1 MGELGGRA
9 TELGGSVPL
18 REQEPLDPATAA
30 NCPSLNAAPPTDG
43 LKDSISVSDGV
54 IGNDGQNGDPSQ
66 IDGSHVEG
74 APEIPRA
81 PGLPSATERFLSLDF
96 DSLEK
101 ALERFKFDTRLAM
114 ALRVPPQAAVPP
126 SQIKSGL
133 PPPPPPLD
141 FHRVYSSVDTLL
153 AVHEQQALQ
162 VYAESCPQMLSLDRE
177 IEGSERLLAG
187 VESRLHALSEDLG
200 ASGSNTRHVE
210 QQSSALA
217 TRARN
222 RKEAYVLL
230 QTYLQQITLTREL
243 VKAVCDGSLEED
255 PKAFLQALKELEKK
269 IEHAKQPGM
278 RQYKSTE
285 ASLPELYR
293 LRDCAAQRIV
303 SHLQQRIALLRQP
316 RTNIHIIQRG
326 ELLKHKDLYLFLTD
340 QAPASAVALKDEYT
354 RVISSVYASLFK
366 SYHNQLM
373 GMLAGGGTGQQRRQQ
388 QQGPAG
394 GPGAPCEG
402 PQEVDAGDATAAA
415 AGKTLF
421 GGVLSVSLGDRD
433 EILSDLDAEP
443 LVAVHM
449 ARPLATS
456 PSQGTSTVY
465 GGSSTSAKSLAGEGA
480 NVSPTATT
488 TAIVSSPPNAVPS
501 TSLAQTRC
509 QDSPILYYEQLF
521 RSHQKL
527 LLDTATSELIFV
539 TDFFL
544 NAGLDVHYQVL
555 FNEIFNKTKT
565 FFLSTLQEVLQG
577 SVDAIGVALMLRIN
591 QHSRQLM
598 QRRKVPCLSSY
609 LDQVDVL
616 LSQRLNDLLLVNI
629 KTLRAVRSKE
639 MLPAPPGSTVPPLTT
654 APHPVARSVGEL
666 ASALAYLQQP
676 LHGLPALPEEPL
688 KTRLSELHS
697 TALDVLMNAFWNP
710 GFVFLQGLSQEFTD
724 RRSQQVFLLNNYD
737 TLLSLMH
744 SRRVLP
750 DVCATLE
757 HLLWEQV
764 NAYVEAQLKEH
775 FADLVSSVRT
785 AEEVLAA
792 EQPLENPAHLSDVAH
807 LERAVT
813 QFHGCWRQRLSQLH
827 EESVAAF
834 PNVSNAME
842 ILKQVLTQLLLLYT
856 RLQQIV
862 STCFPKPPQPA
873 WARQLVPLNTILT
886 ETGKRSEWSKGFRTR
901 AFSPVSILKY

>member
-415 AGKTLF
+415 AGKHSQPSAACTCC
-421 GGVLSVSLGDRD
+421 GPVLHSLGDRD

-544 NAGLDVHYQVL
+544 NAGQQGKKLWARNSL
-555 FNEIFNKTKT
+555 C
-565 FFLSTLQEVLQG
+565 EVLQG

-609 LDQVDVL
+609 LD
-616 LSQRLNDLLLVNI
+616 QRLNDLLLVNI

-654 APHPVARSVGEL
+654 APHPVARSTWCVATHFACIAEL

-697 TALDVLMNAFWNP
+697 TALDVLM
-710 GFVFLQGLSQEFTD
+710 GLSQEFTD

-886 ETGKRSEWSKGFRTR
+886 EVRR
-901 AFSPVSILKY
+901 FSRNI